1 MTLEVVDYILG
12 GLSLTFV
19 IISAIIGISIIL
31 KYPKYKSR
39 LYLLIGITWLG
50 LATPWI
56 PDSMSLLTNIFF
68 QKSLPIN
75 MYLIIGN
82 TFLPIALICWIIA
95 ITDMLGKKEQMLAV
109 SLTIIFGVAFELI
122 FFILFYIN
130 YPNLALLGVWDP
142 LRPFSIDYGIFLTI
156 SLLIIV
162 LIMLVTGLKFTQQ
175 SVRSEN
181 EEIRLKVK
189 LLRVAFIMFTIA
201 ATLEKAVRSILLG
214 LVFDDPTTPLLSVMI
229 VVVRVLLIIS
239 AFAFYGG
246 FLLPRW
252 MHAILTHSKGKS
264 E

>member
-1 MTLEVVDYILG
+1 MALEFVDYILG
-12 GLSLTFV
+12 GLSLIFV
-19 IISAIIGISIIL
+19 IISAIIGISIIS

-50 LATPWI
+50 IATPWI

-109 SLTIIFGVAFELI
+109 TLTIIFGVAFELI

-130 YPNLALLGVWDP
+130 YPNLTLLGDWNP

-156 SLLIIV
+156 SL
-162 LIMLVTGLKFTQQ
+162 
-175 SVRSEN
+175 
-181 EEIRLKVK
+181 
-189 LLRVAFIMFTIA
+189 
-201 ATLEKAVRSILLG
+201 SIT
-214 LVFDDPTTPLLSVMI
+214 VYSK
-229 VVVRVLLIIS
+229 IS
-239 AFAFYGG
+239 K
-246 FLLPRW
+246 
-252 MHAILTHSKGKS
+252 I
-264 E
+264 

>member
-1 MTLEVVDYILG
+1 MALEIIDYILG

-19 IISAIIGISIIL
+19 VISVVIGFTIL
-31 KYPKYKSR
+31 SKYPKFKSR

-68 QKSLPIN
+68 QTSLPIN

-82 TFLPIALICWIIA
+82 TFLPIALLCWIIA
-95 ITDMLGKKEQMLAV
+95 ITDMVDKKEQMLFV

-130 YPNLALLGVWDP
+130 YPNLTLLGTWDP
-142 LRPFSIDYGIFLTI
+142 SRPFSIDYGLFLTI
-156 SLLIIV
+156 GLMIVILII
-162 LIMLVTGLKFTQQ
+162 LITGLQFTQK
-175 SVRSEN
+175 SVRSDN
-181 EEIRLKVK
+181 EEIKLKGK
-189 LLRVAFIMFTIA
+189 LLRAAFIMFTIA
-201 ATLEKAVRSILLG
+201 AILEKPMRSIMLG
-214 LVFDDPTTPLLSVMI
+214 LVFDDPSTPLLSVMLVI
-229 VVVRVLLIIS
+229 VRILLITS

-252 MHAILTHSKGKS
+252 MHSLLTHSKSKS